1 MQVVMLALIQ
11 LGTTAAATAGG
22 LPAAPYT
29 AASNVRRLF
38 FLQSASPGFA
48 ERFAVLRRAATSAP
62 SRPGSAPLLRPP
74 HSPRLQGGWFDKEV
88 KKKPAGGKQPHITFI
103 LFDD

>member
-1 MQVVMLALIQ
+1 MMLALIQ
-11 LGTTAAATAGG
+11 LGTATAATAAATAGG

-38 FLQSASPGFA
+38 FLPSASPGFA
-48 ERFAVLRRAATSAP
+48 PCCSATSAP